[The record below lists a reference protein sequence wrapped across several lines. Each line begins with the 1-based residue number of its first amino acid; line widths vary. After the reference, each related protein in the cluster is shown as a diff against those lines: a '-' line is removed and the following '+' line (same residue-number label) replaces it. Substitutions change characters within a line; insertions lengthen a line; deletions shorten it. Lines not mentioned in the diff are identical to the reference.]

1 MDAGLLS
8 VMCSYN
14 RVRLGD
20 QPEALYGCENDR
32 TLKQDLKG
40 TMGFGGFVLSDWG
53 ATKSTG
59 AVAAGL
65 DVEMPGA
72 DFFAHGK
79 LNAAID
85 DGTLTTEMIDDAA
98 GRVIRA
104 LFTLDP
110 SPFDAPNPN
119 TPDDMATSAEHHA
132 IAAQLSVA

>member
-1 MDAGLLS
+1 MTQSRQPVSAVSLRTDPPFQAAVDAGLLS
-8 VMCSYN
+8 IMCSYN

-65 DVEMPGA
+65 DVEMPG
-72 DFFAHGK
+72 
-79 LNAAID
+79 
-85 DGTLTTEMIDDAA
+85 TLRLRLIGHWTHF
-98 GRVIRA
+98 
-104 LFTLDP
+104 L
-110 SPFDAPNPN
+110 
-119 TPDDMATSAEHHA
+119 
-132 IAAQLSVA
+132 